1 MHLQYG
7 KTLQIQTT
15 KIWLSEDLSTS
26 FTSIWTNSLIM
37 ELIAQLISYLLSK
50 PSMLVFSQILTYQLD
65 LRKDFRFLQIETL
78 QMILLMLYRLG
89 VFNGQRNKTYQFI
102 KMKMVIYIIKYQER
116 KQTASKL
123 KMLKFTVLSARIQLL
138 FLLVKTILILV
149 EINLILAKNNNFYF

>member
-123 KMLKFTVLSARIQLL
+123 KMLKFTVLSARIQLS